1 MQAIILAAGKGTRL
15 KNLTKNLPKA
25 LIKVSGK
32 TLLEYCLEF
41 LNKNQIKKIVIV
53 TGYKANLIEEFINKL
68 SKYKK
73 EIIIAKNPNYE
84 LGNILSLK
92 TGLPY
97 IDDSFL
103 IMNVDH
109 IYYNPKIFEKIV
121 KKVDGITAVCDFD
134 RILEKDDM
142 KVLLDKNSKI
152 IKINKSLS
160 NYNGGYTGITIC
172 HRDYIEL
179 YFRTVN
185 KICNNY
191 NGMIN
196 VEEVLQTLQKK
207 GIKINICD
215 ISNLGWL
222 EVDTNNDLKKAKEK
236 MIKK

>member
-15 KNLTKNLPKA
+15 KNLTKNIPKA
-25 LIKVSGK
+25 LIKVNEK
-32 TLLEYCLEF
+32 TLLEYCLDF

-53 TGYKANLIEEFINKL
+53 TGYKTNLIEEYINKS

-84 LGNILSLK
+84 LGNIISLK
-92 TGLPY
+92 TAIPY

-109 IYYNPKIFEKIV
+109 IYYNAKIFEKIV
-121 KKVDGITAVCDFD
+121 KKIDGITAICDFD

-142 KVLLDKNSKI
+142 KVLLDENLKI

-172 HRDYIEL
+172 HKDYLEL
-179 YFRTVN
+179 YFKTVN
-185 KICNNY
+185 NISNDYK
-191 NGMIN
+191 GMIN
-196 VEEVLQTLQKK
+196 VEEVIQTLQKK

-222 EVDTNNDLKKAKEK
+222 EIDTNNDLKKAIEK
-236 MIKK
+236 MTKK